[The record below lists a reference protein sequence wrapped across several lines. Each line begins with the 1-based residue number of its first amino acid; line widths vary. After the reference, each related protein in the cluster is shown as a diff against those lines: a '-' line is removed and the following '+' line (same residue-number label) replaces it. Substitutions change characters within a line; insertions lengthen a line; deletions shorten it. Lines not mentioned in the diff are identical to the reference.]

1 MRRLREVNFSPRLR
15 IAECFRKQG
24 TGHPLNRDY
33 EDFSFFETPAKQLTT
48 FRRVSKIQET
58 SLGREMYAIV
68 RTSIHLHGL
77 STVHPLRSVCAFR
90 FSVHLP
96 PATRYSLPLS
106 TIHPS
111 FPPSDVQTFPNP
123 SPRLENC
130 LFSNLFS
137 SVFSRPN
144 SPISRLFRDITRIET
159 RQFGVQRCSTRQW
172 KRGKF
177 RTPVVRQPNETKRNA
192 RFI

>member
-1 MRRLREVNFSPRLR
+1 
-15 IAECFRKQG
+15 
-24 TGHPLNRDY
+24 
-33 EDFSFFETPAKQLTT
+33 
-48 FRRVSKIQET
+48 
-58 SLGREMYAIV
+58 MYAIV
-68 RTSIHLHGL
+68 RISIHLHGL

-137 SVFSRPN
+137 RPN

-159 RQFGVQRCSTRQW
+159 RQFGTRAGSNVAQRASENAESFGLQSSDN
-172 KRGKF
+172 
-177 RTPVVRQPNETKRNA
+177 QTKRNGTPGLFNFHVRPPGNRVGRDCDGCA
-192 RFI
+192 FNNVFRIKRRTTVSFLLSRGFRQSPL